1 MVFQIGRPT
10 KNMMIWQR
18 SIWKIDLVQ
27 GFLSEMPCVA
37 TEGVP
42 MSGCLSLS
50 FSTENFLRG
59 FGYVTDKV
67 LLPCYKK
74 VIPTR
79 GCYRSALVLSR
90 SYCFCSWCTI
100 MLYLIYA
107 LIALYFNSII
117 LYRDFISL
125 YIVLYIWIPIQRF
138 RFHYIFT
145 IQIKSLGYVT
155 IIFSFLRILIS
166 YRVIVGLDARM
177 VKEPGSLWFHCTN
190 NNPTKRGSAIDGS
203 YSITIMKCGEL
214 G

>member
-1 MVFQIGRPT
+1 
-10 KNMMIWQR
+10 MMIWQR

-27 GFLSEMPCVA
+27 GFLSEMACVA

-50 FSTENFLRG
+50 FSTENFLRW

-79 GCYRSALVLSR
+79 GCYISALVLSR

-117 LYRDFISL
+117 LYHDFISL

-138 RFHYIFT
+138 KFHYIFT

-166 YRVIVGLDARM
+166 YRVMDWMQG
-177 VKEPGSLWFHCTN
+177 W
-190 NNPTKRGSAIDGS
+190 
-203 YSITIMKCGEL
+203 
-214 G
+214 